1 MVNKIELKVLKD
13 EDFELIKGQKIE
25 NYLQFLSHTGT
36 TATREDVEGLRM
48 DATGYSP
55 DLAKKFGED
64 YLKGHVVI
72 TTVNQRDDVIIRD
85 DYSCLRHLINFIY
98 ADPDFFNL
106 INDVTLKEVLMGKVS
121 CYYDRLNR
129 KLFIELDLETP
140 GKSVKRI
147 KEIKQEIGTLR
158 SDPYRMMSKS
168 RTEKLK
174 KLVTEPY
181 DISQKYP
188 TLELIR
194 IPDRNILPV
203 RKPIEC
209 MREAIADGDIYY
221 LVSHRNIVIYFT
233 TVKPSIYPGD
243 DADIFLN
250 GTNKNQVL
258 NVLFRHSYIGF
269 KEDLTNTRL
278 EQIARESIMST
289 ITTSSFS
296 SDIDTETEVPQS
308 QIRAKMEE
316 YKLIRNKVTKDL
328 NQNNMLFRDLDYQ
341 VKKDLIEAK
350 KNRMDIQEL
359 LSKLEPENL
368 IKMYLHDNRRF
379 KQHFS
384 SARDEEKISI
394 LSKII
399 SFVKQ
404 SLQFNQIVNTWLAE
418 NYFKICKETGIR
430 FVV

>member
-1 MVNKIELKVLKD
+1 MSDKIDFKVLKD
-13 EDFELIKGQKIE
+13 EDFELIKGQKAD

-36 TATREDVEGLRM
+36 TATREDIEGLRM

-64 YLKGHVVI
+64 YLKGHIVF
-72 TTVNQRDDVIIRD
+72 TTVNQRDDIILRD

-98 ADPDFFNL
+98 ADQEFFNL
-106 INDVTLKEVLMGKVS
+106 INDITLKEVLMGKIS

-147 KEIKQEIGTLR
+147 KEIKQEIGTLKT
-158 SDPYRMMSKS
+158 DPYRMLSKT

-188 TLELIR
+188 TLDLIR
-194 IPDRNILPV
+194 IPERNILPV
-203 RKPIEC
+203 RKPVEC
-209 MREAIADGDIYY
+209 MRESIPEGDVYY
-221 LVSHRNIVIYFT
+221 LISQRSIVIYFT
-233 TVKPSIYPGD
+233 TIKPSIYPGD

-258 NVLFRHSYIGF
+258 NILFRHGYIGF
-269 KEDLTNTRL
+269 KEDLTNTKL
-278 EQIARESIMST
+278 EQIAREAIMST
-289 ITTSSFS
+289 ITTSSFFS
-296 SDIDTETEVPQS
+296 GLEAETEITPG
-308 QIRAKMEE
+308 QIKAKAEE
-316 YKLIRNKVTKDL
+316 YKVIRNKITKDL
-328 NQNNMLFRDLDYQ
+328 NQNNLLFRDLDYS

-350 KNRMDIQEL
+350 KNRMDIQEI

-368 IKMYLHDNRRF
+368 IKMYLYDTRRF
-379 KQHFS
+379 KKHFN
-384 SARDEEKISI
+384 SARDEEKNSI
-394 LSKII
+394 LSKLI
-399 SFVKQ
+399 SWVKQ
-404 SLQFNQIVNTWLAE
+404 TNQFNLIVNTWLAE
-418 NYFKICKETGIR
+418 NYFKVCKETGIR
-430 FVV
+430 FVI

>member
-1 MVNKIELKVLKD
+1 MADKIDFKVLKD
-13 EDFELIKGQKIE
+13 EDFELIKGQKID
-25 NYLQFLSHTGT
+25 NYLQFLSHIGT
-36 TATREDVEGLRM
+36 NATREDIEGLRM

-55 DLAKKFGED
+55 DLAKKFGDD

-72 TTVNQRDDVIIRD
+72 TTVNQRDDVILRD

-98 ADPDFFNL
+98 ADQEFFNL
-106 INDVTLKEVLMGKVS
+106 INDITLKEVLMGKIS

-147 KEIKQEIGTLR
+147 KEIKQEIGTIKT
-158 SDPYRMMSKS
+158 DPYRMLSKT

-174 KLVTEPY
+174 KLVAEPY

-188 TLELIR
+188 TLDLIR
-194 IPDRNILPV
+194 IPERNILPV
-203 RKPIEC
+203 RKPVEC
-209 MREAIADGDIYY
+209 MRESIPEGDVYY
-221 LVSHRNIVIYFT
+221 LVSQRSIVIYFT
-233 TVKPSIYPGD
+233 TIKPSIYLGD

-258 NVLFRHSYIGF
+258 NVLFRHGYIGF
-269 KEDLTNTRL
+269 KEDLTNTKL
-278 EQIARESIMST
+278 EQIAREAIIST
-289 ITTSSFS
+289 ITTSSFFS
-296 SDIDTETEVPQS
+296 GLEAETEIPQS
-308 QIRAKMEE
+308 QIKAKAEE
-316 YKLIRNKVTKDL
+316 YKVIRNKITKDS
-328 NQNNMLFRDLDYQ
+328 NQNNILFRDLDYS

-350 KNRMDIQEL
+350 KNRMDIQEI

-368 IKMYLHDNRRF
+368 IKMYLYDTRRF
-379 KQHFS
+379 KKHFS
-384 SARDEEKISI
+384 SAKDEEKNSI

-399 SFVKQ
+399 SWIKKTNQ
-404 SLQFNQIVNTWLAE
+404 SNQIVNTWLAE

>member
-1 MVNKIELKVLKD
+1 MSNKIDFKVLKD
-13 EDFELIKGQKIE
+13 EDFELIKGQKAD

-36 TATREDVEGLRM
+36 TATREDIEGLRM

-64 YLKGHVVI
+64 YLKGHIVF
-72 TTVNQRDDVIIRD
+72 TTVNQRDDIILRD

-98 ADPDFFNL
+98 ADQEFFNL
-106 INDVTLKEVLMGKVS
+106 INDITLKEVLMGKIS

-147 KEIKQEIGTLR
+147 KEIKQEIGTLKT
-158 SDPYRMMSKS
+158 DPYRMLSKT

-188 TLELIR
+188 TLDLIR
-194 IPDRNILPV
+194 IPERNILPV
-203 RKPIEC
+203 RKPVEC
-209 MREAIADGDIYY
+209 MRESIQEGDVYY
-221 LVSHRNIVIYFT
+221 LISHRSIVIYFT
-233 TVKPSIYPGD
+233 TIKPSIYPGD

-258 NVLFRHSYIGF
+258 NVLFRHGYIGF
-269 KEDLTNTRL
+269 KDDLTNTKL
-278 EQIARESIMST
+278 EQIAREAIMST
-289 ITTSSFS
+289 ITTSSFFS
-296 SDIDTETEVPQS
+296 GLEAETEITPGQVK
-308 QIRAKMEE
+308 AKAEE
-316 YKLIRNKVTKDL
+316 YKVIRNKITKDL
-328 NQNNMLFRDLDYQ
+328 NQNNLLFRDLDYS
-341 VKKDLIEAK
+341 VKKDLVEAK
-350 KNRMDIQEL
+350 KNRMDIQEI

-368 IKMYLHDNRRF
+368 IKMYLYDTRRF
-379 KQHFS
+379 KKHFS
-384 SARDEEKISI
+384 AARDEEKNSV

-399 SFVKQ
+399 SWIKQ
-404 SLQFNQIVNTWLAE
+404 TNQFNLIANTWLAE

>member
-1 MVNKIELKVLKD
+1 MANKIELKVLKD
-13 EDFELIKGQKIE
+13 QDFELIKGQKLD
-25 NYLQFLSHTGT
+25 NYLQFLSYIGT
-36 TATREDVEGLRM
+36 NAAGEDIEGLRM

-98 ADPDFFNL
+98 ADQEFFNL
-106 INDVTLKEVLMGKVS
+106 INDITLKEVLIGKIS

-147 KEIKQEIGTLR
+147 KEIKQEIGTIKTA
-158 SDPYRMMSKS
+158 PYKMLSKT

-194 IPDRNILPV
+194 IPERNILPV
-203 RKPIEC
+203 RKPVEC
-209 MREAIADGDIYY
+209 MRESIPDGDVYY
-221 LVSHRNIVIYFT
+221 LVSHRSIVIYFT

-258 NVLFRHSYIGF
+258 NVLFRHGYIGF
-269 KEDLTNTRL
+269 KEDLTNTKL
-278 EQIARESIMST
+278 EQIAREAIIST
-289 ITTSSFS
+289 ITTSSFFS
-296 SDIDTETEVPQS
+296 GLEAETEISSS
-308 QIRAKMEE
+308 QVKAKAEE
-316 YKLIRNKVTKDL
+316 YKVIRNRVTKDL
-328 NQNNMLFRDLDYQ
+328 NQNNLLFRDLDYS

-350 KNRMDIQEL
+350 KNRMDIQEI

-368 IKMYLHDNRRF
+368 IKMYLHDTRRF
-379 KQHFS
+379 KKHFS
-384 SARDEEKISI
+384 SAKDEEKISI

-399 SFVKQ
+399 SWVKQ
-404 SLQFNQIVNTWLAE
+404 TNQFNQIANTWLAE
-418 NYFKICKETGIR
+418 NYFKICKERGIR

>member
-1 MVNKIELKVLKD
+1 MADKIDFKVLKD
-13 EDFELIKGQKIE
+13 EDFELIKGQKID
-25 NYLQFLSHTGT
+25 NYLQFLSHIGT
-36 TATREDVEGLRM
+36 NATREDIEGLRM

-55 DLAKKFGED
+55 DLAKKFGDD

-72 TTVNQRDDVIIRD
+72 TTVNQRDDVILRD

-98 ADPDFFNL
+98 ADQEFFNL
-106 INDVTLKEVLMGKVS
+106 INDITLKEVLMGKIS

-147 KEIKQEIGTLR
+147 KEIKQEIGTIKT
-158 SDPYRMMSKS
+158 DPYRMLSKT

-174 KLVTEPY
+174 KLVAEPY

-188 TLELIR
+188 TLDLIR
-194 IPDRNILPV
+194 IPERNILPV
-203 RKPIEC
+203 RKPVEC
-209 MREAIADGDIYY
+209 MRESIPEGDVYY
-221 LVSHRNIVIYFT
+221 LVSQRSIVIYFT
-233 TVKPSIYPGD
+233 TIKPSIYLGD

-258 NVLFRHSYIGF
+258 NVLFRHGYIGF
-269 KEDLTNTRL
+269 KEDLTNTKL
-278 EQIARESIMST
+278 EQIAREAIIST
-289 ITTSSFS
+289 ITTSSFFS
-296 SDIDTETEVPQS
+296 GLEAETEIPQS
-308 QIRAKMEE
+308 QVKAKAEE
-316 YKLIRNKVTKDL
+316 YKVIRNKITKDL
-328 NQNNMLFRDLDYQ
+328 NQNNILFRDLDYS

-350 KNRMDIQEL
+350 KNRMDIQEI

-368 IKMYLHDNRRF
+368 IKMYLYDTRRF
-379 KQHFS
+379 KKHFS
-384 SARDEEKISI
+384 SAKDEEKNSI

-399 SFVKQ
+399 SWIKKTNQ
-404 SLQFNQIVNTWLAE
+404 SNQIVNTWLAE

>member
-1 MVNKIELKVLKD
+1 MSNKIDFKVLKD
-13 EDFELIKGQKIE
+13 GDFELIKGQKAD

-36 TATREDVEGLRM
+36 TATREDIEGLRM

-64 YLKGHVVI
+64 YLKGHIVF
-72 TTVNQRDDVIIRD
+72 TTVNQRDDVILRD

-98 ADPDFFNL
+98 ADQEFFNL
-106 INDVTLKEVLMGKVS
+106 INDITLKEVLMGKIS

-147 KEIKQEIGTLR
+147 KEIKQEIGTLKT
-158 SDPYRMMSKS
+158 DPYRMLSKA

-194 IPDRNILPV
+194 IPERNILPV
-203 RKPIEC
+203 RKPVEC
-209 MREAIADGDIYY
+209 MREAIPEGDVYY
-221 LVSHRNIVIYFT
+221 LVSQRSIVIYFT
-233 TVKPSIYPGD
+233 TIKPSIYLGD

-250 GTNKNQVL
+250 GNNKNQVL
-258 NVLFRHSYIGF
+258 NVLFRHGYIGF
-269 KEDLTNTRL
+269 KEDLTNTKL
-278 EQIARESIMST
+278 EQIAREAIIST
-289 ITTSSFS
+289 ITTSSFFS
-296 SDIDTETEVPQS
+296 GLEAETEIPQS
-308 QIRAKMEE
+308 QVKAKAEE
-316 YKLIRNKVTKDL
+316 YKVIRNKITKDL
-328 NQNNMLFRDLDYQ
+328 NQNNLLFRDLDYS

-350 KNRMDIQEL
+350 KNRMDIQEI

-368 IKMYLHDNRRF
+368 IKMYLYDTRRF
-379 KQHFS
+379 KKHFT
-384 SARDEEKISI
+384 SARDEEKNSI
-394 LSKII
+394 LSKLI
-399 SFVKQ
+399 SWVKQ
-404 SLQFNQIVNTWLAE
+404 TNQFNLIVNTWLAE
-418 NYFKICKETGIR
+418 NYFKVCKETGIR
-430 FVV
+430 FVI

>member
-1 MVNKIELKVLKD
+1 MSNKIDFKVLKD
-13 EDFELIKGQKIE
+13 GDFELIKGQKAD

-36 TATREDVEGLRM
+36 TATREDIEGLRM

-64 YLKGHVVI
+64 YLKGHIVF
-72 TTVNQRDDVIIRD
+72 TTVNQRDDVILRD

-98 ADPDFFNL
+98 ADQEFFNL
-106 INDVTLKEVLMGKVS
+106 INDITLKEVLMGKIS

-147 KEIKQEIGTLR
+147 KEIKQEIGTLKT
-158 SDPYRMMSKS
+158 DPYRMLSKA

-194 IPDRNILPV
+194 IPERNILPV
-203 RKPIEC
+203 RKPVEC
-209 MREAIADGDIYY
+209 MREAIPEGDVYY
-221 LVSHRNIVIYFT
+221 LVSQRSIVIYFT
-233 TVKPSIYPGD
+233 TIKPSIYLGD

-250 GTNKNQVL
+250 GNNKNQVL
-258 NVLFRHSYIGF
+258 NVLFRHGYIGF
-269 KEDLTNTRL
+269 KEDLTNTKL
-278 EQIARESIMST
+278 EQIAREAIIST
-289 ITTSSFS
+289 ITTSSFFS
-296 SDIDTETEVPQS
+296 GLEAETEIPQS
-308 QIRAKMEE
+308 QVKAKAEE
-316 YKLIRNKVTKDL
+316 YKVIRNKITKDL
-328 NQNNMLFRDLDYQ
+328 NQNNLLFRDLDYS

-350 KNRMDIQEL
+350 KNRMDIQEI

-368 IKMYLHDNRRF
+368 IKMYLYDTRRF
-379 KQHFS
+379 KKHFT
-384 SARDEEKISI
+384 SARDEEKNSI
-394 LSKII
+394 LSKLI
-399 SFVKQ
+399 SWVKQ
-404 SLQFNQIVNTWLAE
+404 TNQFNLIINTWLAE